1 MTIAQAEHLSI
12 YIYIYIIQLSTMAP
26 WHTYDIASH
35 LHIFTVDWDTGD
47 PGAAFQH
54 DGLYP

>member
-1 MTIAQAEHLSI
+1 
-12 YIYIYIIQLSTMAP
+12 MAP